1 FQNNIDGNTV
11 SADVYRY
18 TGSKWGATL
27 YDNHAIANEKVGTA
41 KLTFTSDT
49 TAIFEYNVSNSSR
62 SVKLIK
68 IE

>member
-41 KLTFTSDT
+41 KLTFTSPT
-49 TAIFEYNVSNSSR
+49 KAKFEYDVEGLSR
-62 SVKLIK
+62 IVDLGKL
-68 IE
+68 E